1 MVDGNSQLAEQPCH
15 HEGIKDIEAV
25 ALQIEQPRA
34 QFGRLRDNSSEH
46 GKAGRRTRGEG
57 QS

>member
-1 MVDGNSQLAEQPCH
+1 MAEQPCH